1 MGRGVAT
8 CNINKNYVLSK
19 VSQITIF
26 STYFDIPIEQINYC
40 IETGNTICSPIRED
54 KHPTCGFAYNN
65 NGKLKMRDF
74 AGYFWGDCFDAVA
87 FVLSNIKK
95 RPYNVSNKNDFIE
108 ILKHIVNTFK
118 DIFYGKEKD
127 PNITNDIKTS
137 LECIRKQ
144 KAIIELVIRDWNK
157 NDKKYWSQF
166 NIDFQTLNTNFIYPI
181 DQYYINRKVNPEP
194 KYYYNPKDPCYGYLL
209 GVDRH
214 NIHNIKLYF
223 PYRKHSETRFITNC
237 NHLEGIYNFD
247 RNDYEYIL
255 ITKSTKDRLA
265 LKSAI
270 NDSFT
275 GEVIQNK
282 IGLINIPHETYHIR
296 DFEYEWIKSKTSEN
310 CKIVSLMDNDETGIK
325 ESKYLRDTF
334 DIIPLLIPRKYGN
347 KDFAEFVSNHSKE
360 EINQLIQQTITYIN
374 NYENKKDIWNKEKSD
389 SKPF

>member
-1 MGRGVAT
+1 MGRGIAT
-8 CNINKNYVLSK
+8 SNITKKYILNK

-26 STYFDIPIEQINYC
+26 SVYFDISVEQIKYC

-87 FVLSNIKK
+87 FVLSTINQ
-95 RPYNVSNKNDFIE
+95 RPYNISNKNDFIAV
-108 ILKHIVNTFK
+108 LKHITNTFK

-127 PNITNDIKTS
+127 ANFNNEIKQS
-137 LECIRKQ
+137 LEIIKKQ
-144 KAIIELVIRDWNK
+144 KAIIELVIRDWNED
-157 NDKKYWSQF
+157 DKKYWSKF
-166 NIDFQTLNTNFIYPI
+166 HINFQLLNTNFIYPI
-181 DQYYINRKVNPEP
+181 DQYYINRKINPEP

-209 GVDRH
+209 GVDRN

-223 PYRKHSETRFITNC
+223 PYRNHSETRFITNC

-247 RNDYEYIL
+247 RNDYDYIL

-270 NDSFT
+270 NHFFKGDKYKD
-275 GEVIQNK
+275 K
-282 IGLINIPHETYHIR
+282 IGLINIPNETYHLR
-296 DFEYEWIKSKTSEN
+296 DFEYDWICSKASDN
-310 CKIVSLMDNDETGIK
+310 CKITSLMDNDETGIK

-334 DIIPLLIPRKYGN
+334 NIIPLLIPRKYQN
-347 KDFAEFVSNHSKE
+347 KDFAEFVSVNTKE
-360 EINQLIQQTITYIN
+360 EIKSLIDKTLKYLN
-374 NYENKKDIWNKEKSD
+374 AYENNAHIRKKEESDIE
-389 SKPF
+389 PF